1 MENQSEKQ
9 VFRSRISVLL
19 IAIVFVA
26 FTSASISIL
35 RNKAYTDMYVLAC
48 LFLLLVFLFTGMRYI
63 ISGSTLSF
71 KIGFICGWSVNIA
84 DILSVERSYNP
95 LSAPAASLKRLRID
109 FSKNK
114 KFPYLLI
121 SPVRE
126 QAFIKALKKVNP
138 NICVHLPEKK
148 GIWRIQDWDI

>member
-63 ISGSTLSF
+63 ISGSTLSL
-71 KIGFICGWSVNIA
+71 KIGFICGWSVNIT

-121 SPVRE
+121 SPARE

>member
-63 ISGSTLSF
+63 ISGSTLSL

-95 LSAPAASLKRLRID
+95 LSAPAASLKRLCIH
-109 FSKNK
+109 FPKNK

-126 QAFIKALKKVNP
+126 QAFIKALKKINP

>member
-1 MENQSEKQ
+1 M
-9 VFRSRISVLL
+9 I
-19 IAIVFVA
+19 
-26 FTSASISIL
+26 
-35 RNKAYTDMYVLAC
+35 C
-48 LFLLLVFLFTGMRYI
+48 LFQQ
-63 ISGSTLSF
+63 TL
-71 KIGFICGWSVNIA
+71 NIA

-95 LSAPAASLKRLRID
+95 LSAPAASLKRLCIH
-109 FSKNK
+109 FPKNK

>member
-1 MENQSEKQ
+1 MENHSEKQ

-63 ISGSTLSF
+63 ISGSTLSL

-95 LSAPAASLKRLRID
+95 LSAPAASLKRLCIH
-109 FSKNK
+109 FPKNK

>member
-1 MENQSEKQ
+1 MGNQSEKQ

-63 ISGSTLSF
+63 ISGSTLSL

-95 LSAPAASLKRLRID
+95 LSAPAASLKRLCIH
-109 FSKNK
+109 FPKNK